1 MLPGMC
7 TGEDRTANINLAS
20 RIEYSQSVL
29 SSPDA
34 FIIFHLPNVP
44 ASEYNTRHVGSP
56 RIPRHLG
63 YNDCPSAAKENI
75 TQLASVSF
83 HGAHVQT
90 GCECSKYVSPPP
102 PLLSITAFG
111 ARTPRRANIRP

>member
-1 MLPGMC
+1 MFRRPSITPG
-7 TGEDRTANINLAS
+7 TSGVRGYRE
-20 RIEYSQSVL
+20 
-29 SSPDA
+29 
-34 FIIFHLPNVP
+34 
-44 ASEYNTRHVGSP
+44 G
-56 RIPRHLG
+56 HLG

-102 PLLSITAFG
+102 PLLSIAAFG